1 MDIRHYMHCGGA
13 GCGRGRGAGSEDI
26 NMSKTSPAAAMST
39 QRIRC
44 VKMPCLPA
52 AHAGLRALSRCAPT
66 RSCASFVELTEA
78 GRTPPGH
85 PPRRMPEIS
94 SSSRSARSLL
104 QVCVRKSELHGI
116 TCLTHSRV
124 PGRASTIPTHHPAP
138 QAPAER
144 AAHRHS
150 THLCTGLVGAHC
162 LTATVPLLVDRI
174 RAVCTARSSSWRLR
188 LSAYRELLHA
198 VRIFARFGRA
208 WPSSTTESRCSMCP
222 RVPGRSHGQHDMP
235 ICAPCTYM

>member
-1 MDIRHYMHCGGA
+1 MPSSDEAQASSLSFIYRGSDFGLGFS

-52 AHAGLRALSRCAPT
+52 AHAGLRALSRCGPT

-94 SSSRSARSLL
+94 SSSRSARSRL

-124 PGRASTIPTHHPAP
+124 PGRASTIPMDHPAP
-138 QAPAER
+138 QTPTARAP
-144 AAHRHS
+144 H
-150 THLCTGLVGAHC
+150 
-162 LTATVPLLVDRI
+162 PLHPHI
-174 RAVCTARSSSWRLR
+174 RARLTRRIVC
-188 LSAYRELLHA
+188 
-198 VRIFARFGRA
+198 
-208 WPSSTTESRCSMCP
+208 
-222 RVPGRSHGQHDMP
+222 
-235 ICAPCTYM
+235 

>member
-1 MDIRHYMHCGGA
+1 
-13 GCGRGRGAGSEDI
+13 
-26 NMSKTSPAAAMST
+26 MSKTSPAAAMST

-174 RAVCTARSSSWRLR
+174 RAVCTARNSSWRLR
-188 LSAYRELLHA
+188 LSAN
-198 VRIFARFGRA
+198 FARFGRA
-208 WPSSTTESRCSMCP
+208 WPSSTTESRCSVCR
-222 RVPGRSHGQHDMP
+222 RVPGRSRGQHDMP
-235 ICAPCTYM
+235 MCAPCTYV